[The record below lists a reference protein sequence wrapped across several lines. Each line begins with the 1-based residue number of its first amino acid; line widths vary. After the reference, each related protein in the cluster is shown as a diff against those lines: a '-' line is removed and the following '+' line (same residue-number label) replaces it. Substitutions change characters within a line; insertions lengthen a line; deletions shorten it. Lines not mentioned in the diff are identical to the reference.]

1 MISIKLN
8 GGDNMGEK
16 ILCINTLN
24 GTINITIQHK
34 VINVD
39 QDDMKTI
46 IYVTILEKE
55 MIFEAETTEKV
66 LIKFAKS
73 LPVGWSI
80 RSCLSCRYGHFCPVG
95 NYDNELFC
103 VTEFEPKDKSD
114 LYNVMEN
121 IHERKSRSRNLFY
134 ICDQYLPQTSNY
146 FTYSD
151 YYFEINKED

>member
-1 MISIKLN
+1 MQ
-8 GGDNMGEK
+8 
-16 ILCINTLN
+16 T
-24 GTINITIQHK
+24 T
-34 VINVD
+34 
-39 QDDMKTI
+39 
-46 IYVTILEKE
+46 IYVAILEKQ
-55 MIFEAETTEKV
+55 MNFEAETTEKV

-114 LYNVMEN
+114 LYNVTEN
-121 IHERKSRSRNLFY
+121 IYERKSRSRNLFY
-134 ICDQYLPQTSNY
+134 ICDKYLPQTSNY
-146 FTYSD
+146 LTYSN